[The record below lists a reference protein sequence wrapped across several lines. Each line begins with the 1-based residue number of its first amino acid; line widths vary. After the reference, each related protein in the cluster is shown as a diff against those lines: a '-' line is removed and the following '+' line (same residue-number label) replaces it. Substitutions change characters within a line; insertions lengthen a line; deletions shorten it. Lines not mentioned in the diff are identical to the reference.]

1 MCCLALCSLRVNTE
15 IVAIQRV
22 ITASGASQL
31 RGLIEAHVEKT
42 GSSKGKAILASWDAS
57 LPKFWQLVPPAE
69 KNTPEANPSLSPE
82 QVSVPSTADKV
93 TVKA

>member
-1 MCCLALCSLRVNTE
+1 MNTE

-42 GSSKGKAILASWDAS
+42 GSPKGKAVLASWETS

-69 KNTPEANPSLSPE
+69 KNTPEANPSLSP
-82 QVSVPSTADKV
+82 QLVPVPATAADKV
-93 TVKA
+93 AVKA